1 MSLSN
6 TVRGTIR
13 CQCHTQS
20 GVQPIVIVQH
30 KTWCFKIS
38 SSNTT
43 QGAGKRKM
51 SMSYTFRSTVKCHC
65 PRQLGV
71 LAVNCHY
78 SRQRRFFFFFSVKC
92 HCFTM
97 LGVHAVTCHYPKQS
111 RIRPTVKGHCLRQR
125 GVHWVECHHLTLPSK
140 MSLPNTA

>member
-78 SRQRRFFFFFSVKC
+78 SRQRRFYFFF
-92 HCFTM
+92 
-97 LGVHAVTCHYPKQS
+97 G
-111 RIRPTVKGHCLRQR
+111 
-125 GVHWVECHHLTLPSK
+125 K
-140 MSLPNTA
+140 MSLLYYARGTCSNLSLSKTEPNKAHSKRSLSTTARCTLSRMPPSNTA